1 MSSREPATLTGKSS
15 PVAPQQ
21 LTVVTRQRLLDLLVV
36 EKVWWWGALD
46 EVRFLERLYDLDA
59 LEGDGFRRLTAREDI
74 TQHCLNNDDWPPEWV
89 FTDDRFGLNGDSPQP
104 LLRFLAEML
113 HPVVRRDP
121 AEVQHLAGKFNDLLA
136 ADGFELYPAEYIS
149 GLPVYAGGARATFH
163 GARPD
168 WKFESRPLLTDPRV
182 LHEHQERIRA
192 GLERDPAAAIASCKE
207 LCQRHGGQDPA
218 HTHHNGAGPGRVAEP
233 ARPRPRARCTE
244 PSADPTC
251 LAGAEQHRDRD
262 GVRARHL
269 AGPHRSR
276 ETPTSLSMTSR
287 PASPRLVSARS
298 LSTVSLPHLAPIA
311 GAAHHTQALLLTNA
325 EAADWLAANCR
336 PRGGQPSLGLANE
349 VAFDRMTATRGPRAG
364 RLTAAQAGSR
374 RRS

>member
-1 MSSREPATLTGKSS
+1 M
-15 PVAPQQ
+15 APQQ

-46 EVRFLERLYDLDA
+46 EVRFLERLYDLNA

-74 TQHCLNNDDWPPEWV
+74 IQHCLSNDDWPPEWV

-121 AEVQHLAGKFNDLLA
+121 AEVQRLAGKLNELLA
-136 ADGFELYPAEYIS
+136 VDGFELYPAEYIS
-149 GLPVYAGGARATFH
+149 GLPVYAGGSRATFH

-207 LCQRHGGQDPA
+207 LVESLCKIILERQGIEFPPGEDLPPLFKRVTTLLGLNADAVADHAKASATVVKVLRTLTTTVQGLAELRNQLGLGHGRAAPSPALTRH
-218 HTHHNGAGPGRVAEP
+218 
-233 ARPRPRARCTE
+233 AR
-244 PSADPTC
+244 
-251 LAGAEQHRDRD
+251 LA
-262 GVRARHL
+262 L
-269 AGPHRSR
+269 N
-276 ETPTSLSMTSR
+276 
-287 PASPRLVSARS
+287 
-298 LSTVSLPHLAPIA
+298 STVAVTEFVLDTWQDRVDRGKLPPLSP
-311 GAAHHTQALLLTNA
+311 
-325 EAADWLAANCR
+325 
-336 PRGGQPSLGLANE
+336 
-349 VAFDRMTATRGPRAG
+349 
-364 RLTAAQAGSR
+364 
-374 RRS
+374 